1 MTLYLNIYGVIPS
14 PAMVT
19 VLMGRGTVSENCTHG
34 IPVVNPKGGPLL
46 IMRCLI
52 TEQCTTMLWQTWKSM
67 IWLPLFGM
75 RQSDMSS
82 TWSQS
87 LCDTHHMLTVILRCG
102 SHVIHLAAI
111 NPKPH
116 RGRQAMANHD
126 DFNDTDMDSN
136 TEHDPSEE
144 DPSWE
149 PGDLLGKALTFVTQ
163 VCRL

>member
-1 MTLYLNIYGVIPS
+1 M
-14 PAMVT
+14 
-19 VLMGRGTVSENCTHG
+19 
-34 IPVVNPKGGPLL
+34 
-46 IMRCLI
+46 
-52 TEQCTTMLWQTWKSM
+52 Q
-67 IWLPLFGM
+67 
-75 RQSDMSS
+75 QSDVSS

-102 SHVIHLAAI
+102 SHVIHLAAKHFLAAI

-116 RGRQAMANHD
+116 RGQQAMANHD
-126 DFNDTDMDSN
+126 DSNDTDMDSD

-149 PGDLLGKALTFVTQ
+149 PGDLLRKALTFVTQ